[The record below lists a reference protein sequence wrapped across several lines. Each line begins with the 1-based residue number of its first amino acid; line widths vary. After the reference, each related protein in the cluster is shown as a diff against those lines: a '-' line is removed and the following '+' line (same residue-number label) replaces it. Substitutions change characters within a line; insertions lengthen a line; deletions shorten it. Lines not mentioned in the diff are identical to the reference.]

1 MRARRSILLGLVALA
16 GACVTPTIPLPPPE
30 PEAVSFELDTMTG
43 QASFSYTIPRPE
55 YGGARVFVEDET
67 QGVGVIVTANP
78 DGTVSPTPRFL
89 AFDGDRV
96 QITFKLGEDSAGICL
111 ILHPGPSSPANY
123 CN

>member
-1 MRARRSILLGLVALA
+1 MRARRLILLGLVALA
-16 GACVTPTIPLPPPE
+16 GACITPTIPLPPPE
-30 PEAVSFELDTMTG
+30 PEGVSFGLDTMTNT
-43 QASFSYTIPRPE
+43 ATFSYTIPTGVF
-55 YGGARVFVEDET
+55 GGARVFVEDET
-67 QGVGVIVTANP
+67 QGDGTITTANP
-78 DGTVSPTPRFL
+78 DGTVDPVSWSP